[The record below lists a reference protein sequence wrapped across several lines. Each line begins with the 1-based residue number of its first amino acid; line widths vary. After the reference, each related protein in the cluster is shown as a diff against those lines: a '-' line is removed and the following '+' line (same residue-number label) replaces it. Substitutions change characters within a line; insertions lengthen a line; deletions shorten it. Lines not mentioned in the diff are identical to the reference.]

1 MDKKII
7 TFILLLILITP
18 ITEIKAQTTGKGD
31 YPHYV
36 WRSLVIPGWGEYSLN
51 EKKRGKLFIITE
63 SLLWIGMG
71 GSFLGSNLEKN
82 TYESIAMKHGGIS
95 SGDKPRQFWIDI
107 GFYDSREYFIA
118 EHLRWR
124 DFDAVEAY
132 EDPEWDWNWDSK
144 SNKEYFESKRIR
156 SDRLLLM
163 GKFFIG
169 GIVLNHIISGIDAL
183 YLSRK
188 HSENEIQ
195 FSISP
200 INSLPDGK
208 IYLNLSVSL

>member
-18 ITEIKAQTTGKGD
+18 ITGIKAQTTEKGD
-31 YPHYV
+31 YSHYV

-63 SLLWIGMG
+63 PLLWIGMG

-82 TYESIAMKHGGIS
+82 TYESIAMKHGVIS

-107 GFYDSREYFIA
+107 GFYDSRENFIA
-118 EHLRWR
+118 EHLLWR

-188 HSENEIQ
+188 HSGNEIQ
-195 FSISP
+195 ISIFP